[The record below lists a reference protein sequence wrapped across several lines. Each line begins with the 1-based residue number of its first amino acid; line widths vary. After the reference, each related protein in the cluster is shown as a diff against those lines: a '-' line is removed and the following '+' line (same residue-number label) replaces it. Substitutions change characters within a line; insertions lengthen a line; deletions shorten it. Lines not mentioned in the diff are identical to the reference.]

1 MRRQFLSKF
10 SFSAAVVFHLALL
23 LPLIL
28 ILGDIVL
35 GNLSADPVKE
45 IIARTGKDAM
55 IILLISL
62 AATPVFIVTGF
73 KPARKA
79 RKALGLYA
87 FLYTAIHVAVYA
99 GADFG
104 WDWQL
109 IWLDI
114 LDRNAAKAGLAA
126 FAILLALA
134 VTSTKGWQR
143 RLKKNWVRLHK
154 LVYASGVLVM
164 LHYIWVQKVDIREPL
179 LWTALLFLLLSVRI
193 PPIRRWFTSRR
204 GRRVAVRTSDKRRAM
219 GPERVRV
226 KSVS

>member
-1 MRRQFLSKF
+1 M
-10 SFSAAVVFHLALL
+10 VFHLVFL
-23 LPLIL
+23 LPLL
-28 ILGDIVL
+28 LLLGDIAQGHL
-35 GNLSADPVKE
+35 AADPVKE

-87 FLYTAIHVAVYA
+87 FFYTAIHVLVYA

-114 LDRNAAKAGLAA
+114 LERNAAKAGLAA
-126 FAILLALA
+126 FIILLALA
-134 VTSTKGWQR
+134 ITSTKVWQR

-154 LVYASGVLVM
+154 WVYASGVLVM

-204 GRRVAVRTSDKRRAM
+204 SRRGTMPVVGKPRVVGS
-219 GPERVRV
+219 ERVRV
-226 KSVS
+226 KSIS